1 MLGRWLCVSG
11 QPRPFCEAV
20 NMAESHPAVG
30 TEGDY
35 TRRCLCVLGGWLVAE
50 QAGDLWECPLAPLL
64 GESVGKVAESW
75 HATTRP
81 KLVSEGQA
89 NVGHMVVIQLPG
101 R

>member
-1 MLGRWLCVSG
+1 M
-11 QPRPFCEAV
+11 
-20 NMAESHPAVG
+20 
-30 TEGDY
+30 
-35 TRRCLCVLGGWLVAE
+35 AE

-81 KLVSEGQA
+81 ELVSEGQA